1 MRDYRTAGLPP
12 AEVAMLAFAEK
23 VTLRAHEVTREDIE
37 ELRREG
43 LSDAE
48 VLDVAM
54 TVGARSF
61 FSKVLDAVGAEP
73 EMRYEALLEEGLR
86 VTLSVGRP
94 TPAADGTGLAPATPV
109 RKTESD

>member
-1 MRDYRTAGLPP
+1 
-12 AEVAMLAFAEK
+12 MLAFAEK

-37 ELRREG
+37 ALRRQG

-48 VLDVAM
+48 VLDIAM
-54 TVGARSF
+54 TAGARSF

-73 EMRYEALLEEGLR
+73 ERRYEALLEEGLR

-94 TPAADGTGLAPATPV
+94 APAAADDGTGLAAASRV
-109 RKTESD
+109 RKAMSD

>member
-1 MRDYRTAGLPP
+1 MRNYRTAGLLP

-43 LSDAE
+43 FSDAE

-73 EMRYEALLEEGLR
+73 ETRYEALLEESLR

-94 TPAADGTGLAPATPV
+94 TPAADGTGLAPASPV
-109 RKTESD
+109 GKPKSD